1 VQELVSNPSSNAI
14 NARDAKTG
22 DSALHILV
30 QERNLEWLAFLLS
43 RGARPDTQNNE
54 GNSPLGLAAQLGW
67 VEGATQ
73 LLARARPGRFPNN
86 RGETPL
92 ILVVQSRQLP
102 IADRVAMIELLIG
115 QGADPSRQDSFAGYS
130 ALDYAR
136 QESRTPEILARW
148 RASREGQA
156 RRRPSARTP
165 RAASGGQLN
174 SARPGSMSP
183 ASRRAARRAKRKV
196 SALRRAGAS
205 LRSGASRRISAS

>member
-1 VQELVSNPSSNAI
+1 MTRVRQILLVFGLAGCLASPLAAQDYSEGFTFLKAVRERDGAKVQELVSNPSSNAI

-30 QERNLEWLAFLLS
+30 QNRNLDWLAFLLS
-43 RGARPDTQNNE
+43 RGARPDTQNHD
-54 GNSPLGLAAQLGW
+54 GNSPLALAAQLGW

-73 LLARARPGRFPNN
+73 LLARKARVDLPNN

-102 IADRVAMIELLIG
+102 VADRVAMIELLIG

-136 QESRTPEILARW
+136 QESRTPDIL
-148 RASREGQA
+148 RAMESK
-156 RRRPSARTP
+156 
-165 RAASGGQLN
+165 
-174 SARPGSMSP
+174 P
-183 ASRRAARRAKRKV
+183 AKG
-196 SALRRAGAS
+196 AGAAVV
-205 LRSGASRRISAS
+205 GPNP